1 MNRKITINDIIP
13 IEEYSKTRNKRRSE
27 INLVKKNRRIYVGPF
42 ITFYFENFHTM
53 LYQIQEMLFIEK
65 GDSNQAH
72 EEIEAYNSLVPLDNE
87 LIATVMIEIDNES
100 KRYLELR
107 KLSGI
112 EKTDIFGGGKGSG
125 GGSSGTKDAESGQC
139 VYLQVIWDNPKTE
152 FTPEEI
158 SSAYDKVYVDA
169 TKNGVLKLSDDWVT
183 SSITSAKLLYK
194 V

>member
-87 LIATVMIEIDNES
+87 LIATVMIEIDNEI
-100 KRYLELR
+100 KRHEELR
-107 KLSGI
+107 KLAGI
-112 EKTDIFGGGKGSG
+112 ENSIS
-125 GGSSGTKDAESGQC
+125 
-139 VYLQVIWDNPKTE
+139 
-152 FTPEEI
+152 I
-158 SSAYDKVYVDA
+158 SS
-169 TKNGVLKLSDDWVT
+169 NGEIFLSEPLSDENRTKSDGK
-183 SSITSAKLLYK
+183 TSAVHFIKFKTNEDFFKNLEDKSKDIMLSINHPEYSHSSNITYESRLSLIK
-194 V
+194 D

>member
-112 EKTDIFGGGKGSG
+112 ENSI
-125 GGSSGTKDAESGQC
+125 
-139 VYLQVIWDNPKTE
+139 N
-152 FTPEEI
+152 I
-158 SSAYDKVYVDA
+158 SSNSEKFISEA
-169 TKNGVLKLSDDWVT
+169 LSDEERTKPDGK
-183 SSITSAKLLYK
+183 TSAIHFIKFKTNDAFFKNMEDRSQDIIISINHPEYNHSTNISYETRLSLIK
-194 V
+194 N